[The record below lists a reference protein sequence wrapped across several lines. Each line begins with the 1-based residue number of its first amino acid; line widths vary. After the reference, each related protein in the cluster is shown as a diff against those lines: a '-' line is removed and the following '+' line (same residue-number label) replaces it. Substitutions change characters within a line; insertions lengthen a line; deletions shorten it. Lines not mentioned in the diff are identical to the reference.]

1 MEVAIKRTF
10 ASFEVPNFRLY
21 FIGQGISLCGTW
33 MQTIAMSWLVLQ
45 MTHSGTQLGFVTAAQ
60 FVPMLVLGV
69 WGGVI
74 ADRFDKRHILY
85 FTQTAMGILALI
97 LGLLVVTHSVHLWM
111 VYLLAASFGLVQ
123 VVDNPSRQTFVV
135 EMVGRDRLKNAVTLN
150 STVVNAARIIGPT
163 FAGVIIATLGVGP
176 CFLVNAVSYVAV
188 LIALKAMRGSELH
201 KAPRS
206 AREPGQVMAG
216 LRYAWHVPKL
226 RSTLFMMLVIG
237 TFAYEF
243 PVILPLFATVTL
255 HGNAGTYSAMTAAMG
270 IGAVVGGLYAAG
282 SSAITQRRLIIIAV
296 LFGFSI
302 MLTALMPS
310 LMTAFI
316 VLIFMGA
323 LSVLF
328 ISLGNTTLQ
337 LNSIPTMRGR
347 VMALWSIAFQGTTP
361 IGGPII
367 GAIADHSNPR
377 VGLMVGGASALVA
390 AVIGGLVMRATAGR
404 DDQGQALPPVHPS
417 IDQPE
422 PDE

>member
-1 MEVAIKRTF
+1 MEAAVKRTF

-33 MQTIAMSWLVLQ
+33 MQTIAISWLVLQ
-45 MTHSGTQLGFVTAAQ
+45 LTHSGTQLGLVTAAQ
-60 FVPMLVLGV
+60 FLPILLLGV

-74 ADRFDKRHILY
+74 VDRYDKRRILY
-85 FTQTAMGILALI
+85 VTQTLMGILALA
-97 LGLLVVTHSVHLWM
+97 LGLLVVTHSIHVWM
-111 VYLLAASFGLVQ
+111 VYVLAGCIGLVQ
-123 VVDNPSRQTFVV
+123 VVDNPTRQTFVV

-163 FAGVIIATLGVGP
+163 FAGLIIATLGVGP
-176 CFLVNAVSYVAV
+176 CFLVNAASYAAV
-188 LIALKAMRGSELH
+188 LTALKVMHGSELR
-201 KAPRS
+201 PGPLS
-206 AREPGQVMAG
+206 AREPGQVKAG
-216 LRYAWHVPKL
+216 LIYAWHTPKL
-226 RSTLFMMLVIG
+226 RSTLFMMVIIG

-255 HGNAGTYSAMTAAMG
+255 HGNATTYSALTAAMG
-270 IGAVVGGLYAAG
+270 IGAVGGGLYAAG
-282 SSAITQRRLIIIAV
+282 SSSVTQRRLILVAL

-302 MLTALMPS
+302 ILVALMPN
-310 LMTAFI
+310 LMTAFL
-316 VLIFMGA
+316 VLILMGA

-337 LNSIPTMRGR
+337 LNSDPSMRGR

-377 VGLMVGGASALVA
+377 VGLIVGGVSALVA
-390 AVIGGLVMRATAGR
+390 AIVGGLLMRAKASRG
-404 DDQGQALPPVHPS
+404 DQGQAVQH
-417 IDQPE
+417 
-422 PDE
+422 

>member
-1 MEVAIKRTF
+1 MEAAVKRTF

-45 MTHSGTQLGFVTAAQ
+45 LTHSGTQLGLVTAAQ
-60 FVPMLVLGV
+60 FIPILIFGV

-74 ADRFDKRHILY
+74 VDRFDKRRILY
-85 FTQTAMGILALI
+85 FTQTTLGILALV
-97 LGLLVVTHSVHLWM
+97 LGLLVVTHTVHVWM
-111 VYLLAASFGLVQ
+111 VYVLAASFGLVL

-135 EMVGRDRLKNAVTLN
+135 EMVGHDRLKNAVTLN

-163 FAGVIIATLGVGP
+163 IAGLIIATVGVGP
-176 CFLVNAVSYVAV
+176 CFLVNAASYAAV
-188 LIALKAMRGSELH
+188 LISLRIMRTDQLYP
-201 KAPRS
+201 APRS
-206 AREPGQVMAG
+206 AREPGQITAG
-216 LRYAWHVPKL
+216 LKYVWHTPLL
-226 RSTLFMMLVIG
+226 RSTLLMMLIIG

-255 HGNAGTYSAMTAAMG
+255 HGDAATYSALTAAMG

-282 SSAITQRRLIIIAV
+282 SAASTQRRLIVVAV
-296 LFGFSI
+296 LFGLSI
-302 MLTALMPS
+302 MLTAIMPG
-310 LMTAFI
+310 LGTAFVFSI
-316 VLIFMGA
+316 LMGG

-337 LNSIPTMRGR
+337 LNSDPKMRGR

-367 GAIADHSNPR
+367 GAIADHNNPR
-377 VGLMVGGASALVA
+377 VGLLVGGISALVA
-390 AVIGGLVMRATAGR
+390 AVVGGIAMKVTTGR
-404 DDQGQALPPVHPS
+404 GGQAPS
-417 IDQPE
+417 TSVI
-422 PDE
+422 